1 MTLTPEIQTQIIKIL
16 GDANINAQQIYN
28 FVITNL
34 PLLAQQVLTY
44 HFWFAML
51 GIVSGIVMLVAAG
64 YFIYKA
70 IKHLQDE
77 NDDGWEMPVIAVSVL
92 VAVIGLIFL
101 CVNAC
106 DMTKV
111 VLAPDA
117 VVCEYVK
124 ELVR

>member
-1 MTLTPEIQTQIIKIL
+1 MTLTPEIQTQIIKML

-34 PLLAQQVLTY
+34 PLLAQQVLAY
-44 HFWFAML
+44 HFWFAMI
-51 GIVSGIVMLVAAG
+51 GIVSGLFLLGVGG

-70 IKHLQDE
+70 IKHLREDS
-77 NDDGWEMPVIAVSVL
+77 DDWEVPLIAVSTIVCI
-92 VAVIGLIFL
+92 IGLIFL